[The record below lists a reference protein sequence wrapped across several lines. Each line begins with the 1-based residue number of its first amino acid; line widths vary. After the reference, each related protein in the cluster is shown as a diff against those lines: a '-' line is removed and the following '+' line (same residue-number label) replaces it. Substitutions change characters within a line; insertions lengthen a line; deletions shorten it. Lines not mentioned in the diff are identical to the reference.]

1 MAPSSSRRAE
11 SPPRRLRA
19 CVPCTKAKAKCNFKS
34 ENQSR
39 HLCDRCH
46 HLGIECTAKTTKGIR
61 KPRQLKPLASRVA
74 SLEQII
80 DNLTT
85 RLASAEDSS
94 HDYAPLNSAGP
105 ARHPSVNTPESV
117 SGSSDGGNDGR
128 ITPSAASASIV
139 STTTTRPPSSKGSIA
154 SNPSSS
160 LSAGNSVRAGG
171 SNGNIGTSVMG
182 SAICTS
188 NDNTSPPFRLNWDQ
202 VNLAVMEFKARY
214 TPAFPFVVVDEKPIE
229 QLLADSPFLVR
240 AIIFITV
247 PFTPA
252 MLKAIR
258 KDLMTYLAMRSLVE
272 ASVSLD
278 VLQGMLILIA
288 WGPIR
293 LAPTQIHQMMNLS
306 VAHARSLGIVMP
318 RVSQNNWHTTSKGPE
333 DPRQASIAQNTTTLT
348 MAQQR
353 AYLGTFYLSEISSCR
368 GGYQPLLNGS
378 PLDVHAAT
386 RLLTSDTQSD
396 FMVEKIVSIAEVTNK
411 TTAIFGIPY
420 ARDRKPTYAAV
431 VECRSQPLRAQLDKI
446 AQGVAPDHPNFSHF
460 RMHYT
465 YALVRLYEPATFITD
480 AVQRTT
486 PSICHLQALG
496 DCLVALKDFFAA
508 FVSIEPHAAT
518 GGFQT
523 YATLATLE
531 QVSLAACVAVRIL
544 LLELEGWDLALARLQ
559 LDFSRIMESL
569 LQLLRRADMARLQL
583 EARFAGVRRE
593 DGSVPAE
600 DFGSL
605 ERYVKNLHLLRVW
618 YERRSAAPE
627 VAAVPPV
634 PQTQATQR
642 QPRQQTYQNQQH
654 QQQHHQM
661 QHPTRAHVQ
670 ASQQVQQAQAQA
682 QAQAQVQQQ
691 QDQQQHSTSGN
702 VLGGFEL
709 DLSGDWPVI
718 MMGEWALD
726 TSFL

>member
-1 MAPSSSRRAE
+1 MTM
-11 SPPRRLRA
+11 RRLILP
-19 CVPCTKAKAKCNFKS
+19 VQQGT
-34 ENQSR
+34 
-39 HLCDRCH
+39 HL
-46 HLGIECTAKTTKGIR
+46 LIR
-61 KPRQLKPLASRVA
+61 
-74 SLEQII
+74 
-80 DNLTT
+80 
-85 RLASAEDSS
+85 
-94 HDYAPLNSAGP
+94 
-105 ARHPSVNTPESV
+105 
-117 SGSSDGGNDGR
+117 
-128 ITPSAASASIV
+128 
-139 STTTTRPPSSKGSIA
+139 
-154 SNPSSS
+154 
-160 LSAGNSVRAGG
+160 LS
-171 SNGNIGTSVMG
+171 
-182 SAICTS
+182 
-188 NDNTSPPFRLNWDQ
+188 RLNWDQ

-272 ASVSLD
+272 VSVSLD

-465 YALVRLYEPATFITD
+465 YAL
-480 AVQRTT
+480 
-486 PSICHLQALG
+486 
-496 DCLVALKDFFAA
+496 
-508 FVSIEPHAAT
+508 
-518 GGFQT
+518 T

-618 YERRSAAPE
+618 LRNDNQDNKHIRINSINNSITRCSIRHEPMCR
-627 VAAVPPV
+627 PPSKCNKLRLRLRLRHRYNNSR
-634 PQTQATQR
+634 TSNSIQR
-642 QPRQQTYQNQQH
+642 QEMYL
-654 QQQHHQM
+654 
-661 QHPTRAHVQ
+661 V
-670 ASQQVQQAQAQA
+670 
-682 QAQAQVQQQ
+682 
-691 QDQQQHSTSGN
+691 
-702 VLGGFEL
+702 VL
-709 DLSGDWPVI
+709 S
-718 MMGEWALD
+718 
-726 TSFL
+726 

>member
-1 MAPSSSRRAE
+1 MAPDRSRRIE

-19 CVPCTKAKAKCNFKS
+19 CVPCTKAKAKCNFKL
-34 ENQSR
+34 ENHSR
-39 HLCDRCH
+39 HLCDRCN
-46 HLGIECTAKTTKGIR
+46 HLGIECTAKTTKSIR

-80 DNLTT
+80 DNLTN
-85 RLASAEDSS
+85 RLASAEGQSHGDISQAEVGSS
-94 HDYAPLNSAGP
+94 HQLPITTPESACGSSDAGNDDQTTPVAGGNSTTAPVIRPSSSKGP
-105 ARHPSVNTPESV
+105 ATSNPTGNTGGATGSNNGSV
-117 SGSSDGGNDGR
+117 SGSVN
-128 ITPSAASASIV
+128 SANLATAT
-139 STTTTRPPSSKGSIA
+139 STS
-154 SNPSSS
+154 
-160 LSAGNSVRAGG
+160 
-171 SNGNIGTSVMG
+171 
-182 SAICTS
+182 
-188 NDNTSPPFRLNWDQ
+188 DNTTPPFGLNWDQ

-214 TPAFPFVVVDEKPIE
+214 TPAFPFVVVDEKSIE

-272 ASVSLD
+272 ARVSLD

-318 RVSQNNWHTTSKGPE
+318 RVSQNNWHTTSRGPE
-333 DPRQASIAQNTTTLT
+333 DPRQASIAQNTSGLT

-353 AYLGTFYLSEISSCR
+353 AYLGAFYLSEISSCR

-386 RLLTSDTQSD
+386 RLLTSDTRSD
-396 FMVEKIVSIAEVTNK
+396 FMVEKIGSIAEVTNK
-411 TTAIFGIPY
+411 ATAIFGIPY

-446 AQGVAPDHPNFSHF
+446 AQGVAADHPDFSHF

-480 AVQRTT
+480 AAQRTT
-486 PSICHLQALG
+486 PSIYLLQALS

-508 FVSIEPHAAT
+508 FVSIAPHAAT

-544 LLELEGWDLALARLQ
+544 LLEVDGWDLALARLQ
-559 LDFSRIMESL
+559 LDFGAIMDSL
-569 LQLLRRADMARLQL
+569 LQLLRRADQARLQL

-593 DGSVPAE
+593 DGTAVAE

-605 ERYVKNLHLLRVW
+605 ERYVKNLQLLHVW
-618 YERRSAAPE
+618 YERRSAAPD
-627 VAAVPPV
+627 VQAVPI
-634 PQTQATQR
+634 PQTQTQR
-642 QPRQQTYQNQQH
+642 RRRPTHHQQH
-654 QQQHHQM
+654 Q
-661 QHPTRAHVQ
+661 VQ
-670 ASQQVQQAQAQA
+670 VA
-682 QAQAQVQQQ
+682 AQAQVPTVQVPQVQVQAQQQ
-691 QDQQQHSTSGN
+691 QQAASGS
-702 VLGGFEL
+702 VLSGFEL
-709 DLSGDWPVI
+709 DFGADWPAM